1 MVCKATKFWKRDC
14 LAAGFYLKFIAMRS
28 ILDLSKFAL
37 HPKFGAAAGGM
48 FMQAKTNQKSHLRY
62 LVTLAFLAAI
72 LFVMDLTGIAMIPL
86 PGQYASIMT
95 VPVAVGAMMLGPT
108 AGGVLGG
115 VMGMISFYTA
125 LKTGFRDMNL
135 MGYGGATVFLLTA
148 FNSFVPRILMGIAT
162 GWIFKL
168 LKKVD
173 KTNTLCYYVGGLAA
187 PLLNTVLFMSV
198 LIPVFMNAPN
208 LIGLLGETLYAK
220 FKDGIFLFAIGYVGI
235 QAVLEAVIGC
245 ILSGSIS
252 KALCKVVKR

>member
-1 MVCKATKFWKRDC
+1 MQTQQSKTK
-14 LAAGFYLKFIAMRS
+14 
-28 ILDLSKFAL
+28 
-37 HPKFGAAAGGM
+37 
-48 FMQAKTNQKSHLRY
+48 LRY

-115 VMGMISFYTA
+115 VMGFISFYTA
-125 LKTGFRDMNL
+125 LKTGFKDLYL
-135 MGYGGATVFLLTA
+135 MGYDGGMVVVLNL
-148 FNSFVPRILMGIAT
+148 FNAFVPRILMGIAT

-173 KTNTLCYYVGGLAA
+173 KTKTICYYIGGVAA

-198 LIPVFMNAPN
+198 LLPIFMNAPN
-208 LIGLLGETLYAK
+208 LVGLLGEELYAE
-220 FKDGIFLFAIGYVGI
+220 FKDSIFLFALGYVGI

-245 ILSGSIS
+245 ILSGSIG
-252 KALCKVVKR
+252 KALSAVVKR